1 MAENKPNR
9 ANEVNRTGDGPEI
22 TMGLYEIDS
31 VIKYYF
37 DNVVMPTVMT
47 EDGPAQVPVIYA
59 SPERWKNIQKS
70 GLLRDSKGMIQLPA
84 IAYKRQSMERK
95 LIGSKVDI
103 NNPLV
108 QSFQTSYSSQN
119 TYDNFEVLNGRK
131 PIGTYHNVVV
141 PDYVTLQYEC
151 VIWTDYIT
159 QLNTIIEDI
168 NYAANQYW
176 GNDKFKFLAKI
187 DSFTTDLTVDA
198 GTDRV
203 NKATFNITM
212 NGYVIPNN
220 IQKALSNHNPKSF
233 SPAIISVGTE
243 TIVDMDN
250 DIPSK

>member
-1 MAENKPNR
+1 MAKQNINR
-9 ANEVNRTGDGPEI
+9 AEQVNRTNDGPNI

-37 DNVVMPTVMT
+37 DNVVVPTVNT
-47 EDGPAQVPVIYA
+47 DDGPATVPVIYA

-70 GLLRDSKGMIQLPA
+70 GLLRDSKGRIQLPA
-84 IAYKRQSMERK
+84 IAYKRTSLERK
-95 LIGSKVDI
+95 LIGSKVDV
-103 NNPLV
+103 NNPLI
-108 QSFQTSYSSQN
+108 QSFQTSYSSKN

-131 PIGTYHNVVV
+131 PVSTYHNVVV
-141 PDYVTLQYEC
+141 PDYVILQYEC

-176 GNDKFKFLAKI
+176 GTDKFKFLAKI
-187 DSFTTDLTVDA
+187 DSFATDLTVDA

-203 NKATFNITM
+203 NKATFNISM

-220 IQKALSNHNPKSF
+220 IQKALSKFNPKTF
-233 SPAIISVGTE
+233 SPAVISVGSE
-243 TIVDMDN
+243 TVIDIN
-250 DIPSK
+250 TDIPSK

>member
-1 MAENKPNR
+1 MAENKINR
-9 ANEVNRTGDGPEI
+9 ADQMNRTGDGPNI

-37 DNVVMPTVMT
+37 DNVVQPTVNT
-47 EDGPAQVPVIYA
+47 EDGPAPVPVIYA

-70 GLLRDSKGMIQLPA
+70 GLLRDQKGMIQLPA
-84 IAYKRQSMERK
+84 IAYKRTSFERK

-108 QSFQTSYSSQN
+108 QSFQTAYSSKN

-131 PIGTYHNVVV
+131 PVGTFHNVVV
-141 PDYVTLQYEC
+141 PDYITLQYEC

-168 NYAANQYW
+168 NYSANQYW
-176 GNDKFKFLAKI
+176 GNEKFKFLAKI

-203 NKATFNITM
+203 NKATFNINM

-220 IQKALSNHNPKSF
+220 IQKALSNFNPKTF
-233 SPAIISVGTE
+233 SPAIITVGSE
-243 TIVDMDN
+243 VVIDIN
-250 DIPSK
+250 KDIPTK

>member
-1 MAENKPNR
+1 MAKKNINR
-9 ANEVNRTGDGPEI
+9 AEQVNRTGDGPNI

-37 DNVVMPTVMT
+37 DNVVVPTVNT
-47 EDGPAQVPVIYA
+47 EDGPLAVPVIYA

-84 IAYKRQSMERK
+84 IAYKRTSFERK

-108 QSFQTSYSSQN
+108 QSFQTSYSSKN

-131 PIGTYHNVVV
+131 PVGTYHNVVV
-141 PDYVTLQYEC
+141 PDYITLQYES

-159 QLNTIIEDI
+159 QLNTIIEDV
-168 NYAANQYW
+168 NYASNQYW
-176 GNDKFKFLAKI
+176 GNDKFKFLARI
-187 DSFTTDLTVDA
+187 DSFATDLTVDA

-203 NKATFNITM
+203 NKATFNVVM

-220 IQKALSNHNPKSF
+220 IQKALSKHNPKTF
-233 SPAIISVGTE
+233 SPAVITVGTE
-243 TIVDMDN
+243 TVVNIDK

>member
-1 MAENKPNR
+1 MAKQNINR
-9 ANEVNRTGDGPEI
+9 AEQVNRTGDGPNI

-37 DNVVMPTVMT
+37 DNVVIPTVNT
-47 EDGPAQVPVIYA
+47 EDGPLPVPVIYA

-84 IAYKRQSMERK
+84 IAYKRTSLERK

-108 QSFQTSYSSQN
+108 QSFQASYSRKN

-131 PIGTYHNVVV
+131 PVGTYHNVVV
-141 PDYVTLQYEC
+141 PDYITLQYEC

-159 QLNTIIEDI
+159 QLNTIIENV
-168 NYAANQYW
+168 NYASNQYW

-198 GTDRV
+198 GTDRI
-203 NKATFNITM
+203 NKATFNINM

-220 IQKALSNHNPKSF
+220 IQKALSNHNPKTF
-233 SPAIISVGTE
+233 SPAVISVGSE
-243 TIVDMDN
+243 TVVNIET